1 MDAWRTKVSGFFRKW
16 HQARYEAKRA
26 NNQRR
31 DQRAADELDRAKVNR
46 FPPMGGG

>member
-1 MDAWRTKVSGFFRKW
+1 MDTKGRLTGFLRKW
-16 HQARYEAKRA
+16 RLARYEAKRA
-26 NNQRR
+26 DNERR